1 MTTDEAHRKGR
12 RVLLVLE
19 ATIGGTRRH
28 LRELALGLAARGW
41 EVSIAYSNRR
51 DPEGFARDLSRF
63 AEAGIRC
70 HEIPMARGFAPIGD
84 AKAVRA
90 LRRLLLA
97 HRPDVLH
104 LISSKAGFI
113 GRIAGWKLGLWTV
126 YAPHCWAFEMDSP
139 LRGFYRFVERALR
152 PRTRRL
158 VAVCSHEV
166 RETLRLGYWRG
177 KISRVYNGI
186 EPPAEM
192 PPRNPVRDIVF
203 IGRASRQKG
212 IDLLPAILARL
223 REIRPETT
231 MAVLS
236 DVSGPLR
243 VQLESMG
250 AEILP
255 YAGEAAAAKALS
267 GSRILLMPSRW
278 EAFPYLVLEAFEH
291 GAAVVASEVGGIP
304 EAVEDGV
311 NGLLAPPGNVKAT
324 TSALLR
330 LLWNPEEGE
339 IFAERAWKTLARFPL
354 SAMLDGIE
362 RAYDRDRARRVPI
375 SSNSTPTKSGRADDR
390 RMP

>member
-1 MTTDEAHRKGR
+1 MTTSSTTDEASRKGR

-19 ATIGGTRRH
+19 ATVGGTRRH
-28 LRELALGLAARGW
+28 LRDLALGLAARGW
-41 EVSIAYSNRR
+41 EVSVAYSNRR
-51 DPEGFARDLSRF
+51 DPEGFAPDLARF

-70 HEIPMARGFAPIGD
+70 HEIPMARGFAPVRD
-84 AKAVRA
+84 AKAALA

-97 HRPDVLH
+97 RRPDVLH
-104 LISSKAGFI
+104 LISTKAGLV
-113 GRIAGWKLGLWTV
+113 GRLAGWRLGLWTV

-139 LRGFYRFVERALR
+139 LRGLYRLVEQALR

-166 RETLRLGYWRG
+166 REALRLGYWRG
-177 KISRVYNGI
+177 KISRVYNGVA
-186 EPPAEM
+186 PLAEM
-192 PPRNPVRDIVF
+192 PPRKPVRDIVF
-203 IGRASRQKG
+203 IGRAVRQKG

-223 REIRPETT
+223 REIRPATT

-243 VQLESMG
+243 SQLESMG

-255 YAGEAAAAKALS
+255 YAGETAAAEALS
-267 GSRILLMPSRW
+267 SSRVLLMPSRW
-278 EAFPYLVLEAFEH
+278 EAFPYLVLEAFQR

-311 NGLLAPPGNVKAT
+311 NGLLVPPGNVNAT
-324 TSALLR
+324 SSALLR
-330 LLWNPEEGE
+330 LLWNPDEAE
-339 IFAERAWKTLARFPL
+339 ILAERAWKTPARFPL

-362 RAYDRDRARRVPI
+362 RAYD
-375 SSNSTPTKSGRADDR
+375 KSQKSKI
-390 RMP
+390 